1 MEIENMIKKLEEM
14 CNLQFELA
22 STSLKKE
29 FDALYPE
36 SSNINFKKGDRFKED
51 LIKYYN
57 SLNELQKRIYK
68 PLHDVNKMNLEIK
81 PIKFSNYTTNPT
93 TIAS

>member
-1 MEIENMIKKLEEM
+1 MIKKQLEEM

-22 STSLKKE
+22 SNSLKKE

-36 SSNINFKKGDRFKED
+36 NQNINFKQGDKFKQD
-51 LIKYYN
+51 LIKYQN
-57 SLNELQKRIYK
+57 SLYELQKRIYK

-81 PIKFSNYTTNPT
+81 PINFSNCLNNPPT
-93 TIAS
+93 TAS